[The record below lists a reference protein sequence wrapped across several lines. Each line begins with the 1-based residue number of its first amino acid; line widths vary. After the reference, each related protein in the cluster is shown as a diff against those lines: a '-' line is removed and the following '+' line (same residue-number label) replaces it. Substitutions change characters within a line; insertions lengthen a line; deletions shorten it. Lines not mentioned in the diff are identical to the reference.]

1 MISCGLP
8 TYAFCDGGG
17 ACEFVGKDHVF
28 SSIDEL
34 KNLLLAKDFKQ
45 NLTSFDSW
53 EQMTEKYADLIKSL

>member
-8 TYAFCDGGG
+8 TYAYFEGGG

-34 KNLLLAKDFKQ
+34 KNLLLTKDFKQ
-45 NLTSFDSW
+45 NLTVFDSW
-53 EQMTEKYADLIKSL
+53 EQMSEKYADLIISL